1 MFKGGM
7 MSQKV
12 LSELDGVS
20 KLSETERAVDEIE
33 RSKPYKNYLDA
44 VLGLRNHWYPIF
56 FSRELNEGEVR
67 GEMLLGERILY
78 KRINGRI
85 YAVEDR
91 CPHRGVCFSARP
103 ESYSQN
109 TITCWFHGWTF
120 DIRDGKLVQVITEP
134 GSKIIGKVS
143 VKPYPVEEVNGVVFT
158 FVGDMIPP
166 PPITDDI
173 QPKFFNKGLA
183 FHPLMRHKIKC
194 NWRLA
199 AELGYDAAHIYGHRT
214 AELLKVMELALP
226 LSTYPSTKEV
236 VTVFEGEGPKGVSKF
251 DDINIWSAEVEGTR
265 VVAANVDPDNPPAM
279 FEIEVGLFMPCGLQ
293 VDFFPAPGMIHF
305 EWYTPIDEDHH
316 MYIITQ
322 SAVVEN
328 DEQEE
333 KFHRDCEQLL
343 GPLVWN
349 KPGTTPEGFNNFD
362 AFIREQVQHVYCNEG
377 WWERERL
384 YKPDYIIVQW
394 RMLVSKHLRGIQT
407 RNGWACTNGWSPC
420 GNDYSPNRYHG
431 NW

>member
-1 MFKGGM
+1 
-7 MSQKV
+7 MSQEV
-12 LSELDGVS
+12 IPLTQDSEVDGVS
-20 KLSETERAVDEIE
+20 RVSETEQAVNEIQ
-33 RSKPYKNYLDA
+33 RSKPYQKYLDA
-44 VLGLRNHWYPIF
+44 SLGLRNHWYPIF
-56 FSRELNEGEVR
+56 FGRELDEGEVR

-78 KRINGRI
+78 KRIKGRI

-109 TITCWFHGWTF
+109 TISCWFHGWTF
-120 DIRDGKLVQVITEP
+120 DLRDGKLVQIITEP

-143 VKPYPVEEVNGVVFT
+143 VKSYPVEEINGVIFT
-158 FVGDMIPP
+158 FVGDMNPP
-166 PPITDDI
+166 PPVTDDI
-173 QPKFFNKGLA
+173 QPKFFKKGLA

-214 AELLKVMELALP
+214 AELLKVMKLALP
-226 LSTYPSTKEV
+226 LSTYPSTKDV

-251 DDINIWSAEVEGTR
+251 DDINIWSADVEGTR
-265 VVAANVDPDNPPAM
+265 VVAANVDPDNPPKT

-316 MYIITQ
+316 MYMITQ
-322 SAVVEN
+322 SSVV
-328 DEQEE
+328 DTVEQEQ
-333 KFHRDCEQLL
+333 KFHEDCDNFL

-349 KPGTTPEGFNNFD
+349 RPGSTPEGFNNFD
-362 AFIREQVQHVYCNEG
+362 AFIREQVQHVYSNEG

-407 RNGWACTNGWSPC
+407 RNGWARTNGWSP
-420 GNDYSPNRYHG
+420 GGDDYSPNRCHG